1 MKKIVLF
8 AVSLLL
14 LGVQVAWA
22 QRTVTGKVTS
32 TDEPMGHP
40 QVAVKVPGTSIGTVT
55 NFDGEFSLSVPE
67 GVSKL
72 EFSCLGLTTKIVDIT
87 GSNMNVKMDAS
98 AIALTEV
105 SITGYGV
112 SRKAA
117 TTGAAAQ
124 VEGDVVKK
132 STESNVINGLQGN
145 VAGLQISSST
155 GQPGAPTS
163 ARIRGT
169 SSVNSGNAPLYVID
183 GVPVSNGGYGMYT
196 YTDPLASLN
205 PEDIENIAVLKDASA
220 TSIYGSR
227 ASNGVIVITTKK
239 GNEGKT
245 QFSLN
250 AKVGMSTKPFVKH
263 NFQKVNADDFRTY
276 ILDAKR
282 NTITGGVLDP
292 STIRALGNEFQG
304 YDVWSQ
310 GTTDWWDAV
319 TRIGIIQDYS

>member
-1 MKKIVLF
+1 
-8 AVSLLL
+8 
-14 LGVQVAWA
+14 
-22 QRTVTGKVTS
+22 
-32 TDEPMGHP
+32 
-40 QVAVKVPGTSIGTVT
+40 
-55 NFDGEFSLSVPE
+55 
-67 GVSKL
+67 VSKL

-117 TTGAAAQ
+117 TTGSAAQ

-145 VAGLQISSST
+145 VAGLQISSAT

-163 ARIRGT
+163 ARIRGV

-263 NFQKVNADDFRTY
+263 NFQKVNTEDFKTY
-276 ILDAKR
+276 LLDAKR
-282 NTITGGVLDP
+282 NSLREGVGDNLIMTD
-292 STIRALGNEFQG
+292 LQNEVQG
-304 YDVWSQ
+304 YNIWERTE
-310 GTTDWWDAV
+310 TTDWW
-319 TRIGIIQDYS
+319 